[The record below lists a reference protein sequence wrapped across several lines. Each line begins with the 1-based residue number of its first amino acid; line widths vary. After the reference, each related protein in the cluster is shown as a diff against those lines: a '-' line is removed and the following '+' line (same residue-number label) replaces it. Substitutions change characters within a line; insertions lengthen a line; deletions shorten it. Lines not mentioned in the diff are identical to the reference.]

1 MMSGNGAN
9 QILLIYLARINLLSC
24 DLAQVTKSY

>member
-1 MMSGNGAN
+1 MMSANGAN
-9 QILLIYLARINLLSC
+9 PISLIYLACINLLSC